1 MSLASHPIAQRSGKA
16 LGHFGQRL
24 LACVLGVVLPTPPN
38 VPIEDVPEARR
49 ILIVRPNFRIGNTL
63 LATPLIIG
71 LRKRFPRAQLDYLA
85 GDTTAALLAHLP
97 IDTVYTVSRRFL
109 IRPWQFVA
117 LFVRLRRMHYD
128 VALEGGMNSFSGG
141 LYTYLTGA
149 HYRIGC
155 SGKADRFLNVRVP
168 LEGTAHAYSS
178 RPAIARWLGPGCPD
192 HPVYAVSAE
201 EHAAA
206 LTVLA
211 QLQLTGG
218 SAVLPFVGVFVG
230 GHLKKRWPSA
240 CWIELVR
247 TLAGACHR
255 IVVFLGPEELPF
267 ENDYR
272 RELPADVRVLR
283 PQPLRLFAAL
293 LGAAHLVVTPDSGPM
308 HLAAALGVPTIAL
321 LQSDTSRR
329 YAPHSEQDRVLVRPS
344 VAEAVAAVDAH
355 PSWPDTLPA
364 VS

>member
-1 MSLASHPIAQRSGKA
+1 
-16 LGHFGQRL
+16 
-24 LACVLGVVLPTPPN
+24 
-38 VPIEDVPEARR
+38 
-49 ILIVRPNFRIGNTL
+49 
-63 LATPLIIG
+63 
-71 LRKRFPRAQLDYLA
+71 LA
-85 GDTTAALLAHLP
+85 GDTTAALLTHLP
-97 IDTVYTVSRRFL
+97 IDTVYTISRRF
-109 IRPWQFVA
+109 ITRPWRFVA

-128 VALEGGMNSFSGG
+128 IAVEGGMNSFSGG

-149 HYRIGC
+149 EYRIGC

-168 LEGTAHAYSS
+168 LEGTAHAYST

-192 HPVYAVSAE
+192 HPVYKVSAE

-206 LTVLA
+206 RAVLA
-211 QLQLTGG
+211 QAQLTTG
-218 SAVLPFVGVFVG
+218 STVLPFVGVFVG

-240 CWIELVR
+240 RWIELVR
-247 TLAGACHR
+247 SLAAACPR

-267 ENDYR
+267 EADYR

-308 HLAAALGVPTIAL
+308 HLAAALGIPTIVL

-329 YAPHSEQDRVLVRPS
+329 YTPHTALDRVLVRPS
-344 VAEAVAAVDAH
+344 VAEAVAAVGAH
-355 PSWPDTLPA
+355 PSWPDTLRV